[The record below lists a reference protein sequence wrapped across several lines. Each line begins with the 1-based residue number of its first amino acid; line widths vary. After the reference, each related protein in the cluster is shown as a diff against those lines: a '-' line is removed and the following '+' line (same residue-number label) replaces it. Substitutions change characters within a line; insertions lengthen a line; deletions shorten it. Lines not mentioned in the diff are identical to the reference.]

1 MESKC
6 ILLNVEIEKF
16 KISENS
22 LLEVKANYEREI
34 EELRNEVAELTQL
47 ASKNEENTEY
57 LQMRMVK

>member
-22 LLEVKANYEREI
+22 LLKVKASYEREI

>member
-34 EELRNEVAELTQL
+34 EELRNEVAELT
-47 ASKNEENTEY
+47 
-57 LQMRMVK
+57 